1 MTPVSLTFLSVPPKS
16 CVSAGAATPRNKA
29 AAITT
34 PIECLMSFLLSC
46 CARMHGSSNLFR
58 RGVDRLTEAL
68 DDRVDCAII
77 DDERRRDQHV
87 VAARAVHCA
96 AHGIHHQ
103 AARHCFTL
111 DARMQLQFR
120 IERLLGAAI
129 GDQFYAL

>member
-1 MTPVSLTFLSVPPKS
+1 MTPVSLAFLSVPPKS
-16 CVSAGAATPRNKA
+16 CVSAVAVTPRNKA

-34 PIECLMSFLLSC
+34 PIERLMSFLLSC

-87 VAARAVHCA
+87 VAALAVHCA
-96 AHGIHHQ
+96 AHGLQ
-103 AARHCFTL
+103 LQDERHCFKLYERIQLTL
-111 DARMQLQFR
+111 L
-120 IERLLGAAI
+120 I
-129 GDQFYAL
+129 